1 MKGKRQAYGAH
12 HLQAGSDPDQIRQ
25 PVTLTR
31 IRSGNPL
38 R

>member
-12 HLQAGSDPDQIRQ
+12 HLLAGSDPKRIISWPDQI
-25 PVTLTR
+25 R